1 MNRMKSDPFIRIL
14 LLLILLGYLS
24 GAQVFAEFFKYV
36 DKNGV
41 TYYVDDLSKIPPE
54 YRDARQSY
62 QEKYDHLSENERL
75 IRLEQDRN
83 AAERLSEEQ
92 YARDQENLRL
102 EELEKNRIE
111 QLPLPAADE
120 TLTDTK
126 ITIKGNHVL
135 VPVLLGYG
143 GFETEAVLLLD
154 TGASIVSLHQEI
166 ADRLKI
172 VPFKTARAQV
182 ADGKTVPYKLA
193 ELDFIIVGPHKM
205 ENIMVGIYKHSGLPV
220 DHNGLLGMNFLKGL
234 AYTIDFNN
242 KIIRWKP

>member
-1 MNRMKSDPFIRIL
+1 MNRMKSYPFNYIIL
-14 LLLILLGYLS
+14 SLILIGYLS
-24 GAQVFAEFFKYV
+24 GAPVFAEFFKYV

-54 YRDARQSY
+54 YQDARQSY
-62 QEKYDHLSENERL
+62 QEKYDHLPENERS
-75 IRLEQDRN
+75 IRLEQEHSEE
-83 AAERLSEEQ
+83 ERLREEQ

-111 QLPLPAADE
+111 QLPVTAVE
-120 TLTDTK
+120 KTLQDTK
-126 ITIKGNHVL
+126 IMINGNHVL

-154 TGASIVSLHQEI
+154 TGASIVSLHQDI

-220 DHNGLLGMNFLKGL
+220 DHNGLLGMNFLKDL
-234 AYTIDFNN
+234 DYTIDFSS